1 MPRSITAPGL
11 ISVTGQ
17 PFHWFTCG
25 SGLLRRRGG
34 TRCGEKEG
42 ERLRNRIFV
51 EECGHFLKLYLF
63 VCLFY
68 SCYTK

>member
-11 ISVTGQ
+11 VSVTGQ
-17 PFHWFTCG
+17 PLHWFTCG

-51 EECGHFLKLYLF
+51 EECGYIMLLHWAVFLKF
-63 VCLFY
+63 
-68 SCYTK
+68 